1 MTGGRGHCWV
11 LLLRSISSSLQTG
24 LQSSLMMALEEL
36 ALCMVLAAGLMTNA
50 LGVLQKNRDRA
61 WISGTRRCCR
71 GNAQRRKQMQR
82 LRRHRKHG
90 LQAINH
96 CEKERENKFSNW
108 HVTCP
113 ENECFKQIK

>member
-1 MTGGRGHCWV
+1 MTGSRGHYWV
-11 LLLRSISSSLQTG
+11 LFLRSISGIPANWAAEQPNDG
-24 LQSSLMMALEEL
+24 FRGAGFVHE
-36 ALCMVLAAGLMTNA
+36 LAAGLMTNA